1 MNIHTHQKS
10 IADLLQEGTR
20 VSAGKSAKTKKTHYP
35 GVYIISRTK
44 VYDIF
49 KLGEAHGN
57 GGGLYDRIIHQ
68 YKICY
73 SLKSSEFFLR
83 YLVICPRKKEG
94 KLHYSQIMEK
104 EMLKIIDS
112 KVEDSYSK
120 EYLFA
125 PKIDE
130 LESRLFEVLKSKSG
144 YYTTAIKFF
153 TRGFRT
159 YTPEKGFTTDLLN
172 FDSLPNLNPD
182 VNLLLNLRKPQQAKT
197 AKKIVY
203 NMKKHTKPL

>member
-1 MNIHTHQKS
+1 MVFTTVNLNIHTHQKS

-20 VSAGKSAKTKKTHYP
+20 LSAGKTAKTTKTHYP

-57 GGGLYDRIIHQ
+57 GGLYDRIIHQ

-112 KVEDSYSK
+112 KTSAVYGTPARYWQGAPAMDDPPQPAAAGGSCHFPSLKDGPKGPHFALAAVEENSVV
-120 EYLFA
+120 EI
-125 PKIDE
+125 PK
-130 LESRLFEVLKSKSG
+130 LPSG
-144 YYTTAIKFF
+144 AQDAIHAI
-153 TRGFRT
+153 T
-159 YTPEKGFTTDLLN
+159 
-172 FDSLPNLNPD
+172 
-182 VNLLLNLRKPQQAKT
+182 
-197 AKKIVY
+197 
-203 NMKKHTKPL
+203 

>member
-1 MNIHTHQKS
+1 MSTKKS

-20 VSAGKSAKTKKTHYP
+20 LSAGKTVKTKKTYYP

-57 GGGLYDRIIHQ
+57 GGLYDRIINQ

-83 YLVICPRKKEG
+83 YLVICPRQKEG
-94 KLHYSQIMEK
+94 KLHYSQIMER

-112 KVEDSYSK
+112 KVKDSYIK

-125 PKIDE
+125 PKID
-130 LESRLFEVLKSKSG
+130 
-144 YYTTAIKFF
+144 
-153 TRGFRT
+153 
-159 YTPEKGFTTDLLN
+159 
-172 FDSLPNLNPD
+172 
-182 VNLLLNLRKPQQAKT
+182 
-197 AKKIVY
+197 
-203 NMKKHTKPL
+203 

>member
-1 MNIHTHQKS
+1 
-10 IADLLQEGTR
+10 
-20 VSAGKSAKTKKTHYP
+20 
-35 GVYIISRTK
+35 
-44 VYDIF
+44 
-49 KLGEAHGN
+49 
-57 GGGLYDRIIHQ
+57 
-68 YKICY
+68 
-73 SLKSSEFFLR
+73 
-83 YLVICPRKKEG
+83 
-94 KLHYSQIMEK
+94 
-104 EMLKIIDS
+104 MLKIIDS

>member
-1 MNIHTHQKS
+1 MNIHDDQKS

-20 VSAGKSAKTKKTHYP
+20 LSAGKTVKTKKTHYP

-44 VYDIF
+44 VNDIF
-49 KLGEAHGN
+49 KLGESHGN
-57 GGGLYDRIIHQ
+57 GGLYDRIINQ

-73 SLKSSEFFLR
+73 GLKSSEFFLR
-83 YLVICPRKKEG
+83 YLVICPRQKEG
-94 KLHYSQIMEK
+94 KLHYSQIMER

-130 LESRLFEVLKSKSG
+130 LESRLSK
-144 YYTTAIKFF
+144 F
-153 TRGFRT
+153 
-159 YTPEKGFTTDLLN
+159 
-172 FDSLPNLNPD
+172 
-182 VNLLLNLRKPQQAKT
+182 
-197 AKKIVY
+197 
-203 NMKKHTKPL
+203 